1 MQKHVEYSTRAKNNL
16 TNIKEFIALDNVSAA
31 TRVIESIIEAA
42 DGLAEFSTMGKTG
55 EIAGTRELVISKY
68 PYTLIYR
75 LSADKVRIIAVLH
88 QSQAMK

>member
-68 PYTLIYR
+68 PYTIIYR
-75 LSADKVRIIAVLH
+75 LTADKVRVIAVLH
-88 QSQAMK
+88 QSQTMK